1 MRIFVSIFY
10 RSRFYRLCSQT
21 RFLTKRKEIDVKSV
35 YLNLGSD
42 MELLVI
48 FQKVSKVINKAFA
61 SLGTTI
67 KLTNETTGRH
77 KNLFFYFTNC
87 QQKMK
92 TF

>member
-1 MRIFVSIFY
+1 
-10 RSRFYRLCSQT
+10 
-21 RFLTKRKEIDVKSV
+21 
-35 YLNLGSD
+35 